1 MANNNGHCGI
11 RCATIVLY
19 RECQRNNATDGCNHF
34 LNAVVEKSH
43 PSVTFYCAACGCHR
57 NLHHVEEVLVQLDP
71 TVVGVLHSMHTAST
85 LSSPSSTTT
94 TTTSGFR

>member
-1 MANNNGHCGI
+1 MANNNGHRGI
-11 RCATIVLY
+11 HCATIVRY
-19 RECQRNNATDGCNHF
+19 RECQRNNATDGYNHF
-34 LNAVVEKSH
+34 LNAAMERSH
-43 PSVTFYCAACGCHR
+43 PPVTFYCAACGCHR
-57 NLHHVEEVLVQLDP
+57 SLHRVKEVPVQLDP